1 MLLIIWVGLITSC
14 LIILLI
20 VEYLD
25 AKKNKEKIKRLSNNT
40 PVILF
45 TEDNVLHWRTSMS
58 KDLGELREA
67 KKDGVYL
74 NGKSVSEGPHY
85 RKILVL
91 NPKELEG
98 WAKKFKTVRDI
109 KEWYRIQANILKEAE
124 NL

>member
-20 VEYLD
+20 AEYLD
-25 AKKNKEKIKRLSNNT
+25 AKKNKEKIKRLPDNT

-45 TEDNVLHWRTSMS
+45 TEDNVLHWRTSIS

-74 NGKSVSEGPHY
+74 NGKTVSEGPHY

-91 NPKELEG
+91 NPKELER

-109 KEWYRIQANILKEAE
+109 KEWYKIQANILKEAE